1 MEEQFYK
8 ELVNRYLNKQ
18 LSEKELQVFF
28 HLLDEGKLEKY
39 LLESMENDLQ
49 EDSIE
54 AEPSVAKF
62 SYLKYVYRVAAVL
75 AIIGLAF
82 SFYFYSNKD
91 NGGNKLTSKQL
102 SAPVVP
108 GGNNAILTLSNGK
121 QIILND
127 VANGTLEQ
135 NSSFSVEKQKDGL
148 LVFNTKDL
156 VSNAGSTGVNKIETP
171 RGGIYQV
178 ILPDGSHVWLN
189 SASSIT
195 FPVRFAGNER
205 KVTIKG
211 EAYFEVAHNKKK
223 PFKVLSDQQEIEVL
237 GTKFNVN
244 AYKDELLT
252 RTTLLEGSVKVS
264 TTATSQLLKPGYQA
278 QMRNIKHLDIARADL
293 ESVMAWKDGFFQF
306 DRVDIQT
313 LMRQLS
319 RWYDIE
325 VQYRGEIPKDEFV
338 GKIKRSA
345 DIDNVLEILRYGNV
359 KFQLIGRKLIIG

>member
-1 MEEQFYK
+1 MEEKFYK
-8 ELVNRYLNKQ
+8 ELVDRYLKKKLN
-18 LSEKELQVFF
+18 EDELQVFF
-28 HLLDEGKLEKY
+28 HLLNEGKLETY
-39 LLESMENDLQ
+39 LMESMDDDLHDNSV
-49 EDSIE
+49 EE
-54 AEPSVAKF
+54 EPSLPKYR
-62 SYLKYVYRVAAVL
+62 YLKYIYRIAAVL

-82 SFYFYSNKD
+82 SFYFYSYKESVD
-91 NGGNKLTSKQL
+91 NEIALNEL
-102 SAPVVP
+102 SQPVVP
-108 GGNNAILTLSNGK
+108 GGNNAVLTLSNGR
-121 QIILND
+121 QIILNE

-135 NSSFSVEKQKDGL
+135 NGNFSVEKQKDGL
-148 LVFNTKDL
+148 LVFNTQNL
-156 VSNAGSTGVNKIETP
+156 VSKEKNTGVNKIETP

-195 FPVRFAGNER
+195 FPARFAKNER
-205 KVTIKG
+205 KVSIKG
-211 EAYFEVAHNKKK
+211 EAYFEVSHNKKQ
-223 PFKVLSDQQEIEVL
+223 PFKVLSDNQEIMVL

-244 AYKDELLT
+244 AYKDELIT

-264 TTATSQLLKPGYQA
+264 TAEISQLLKPGYQA
-278 QMRNIKHLDIARADL
+278 QMRDTKHLDITPADL

-325 VQYRGEIPKDEFV
+325 VQYKGEIPKDEFV

-345 DIDNVLEILRYGNV
+345 DIDNVLEVLRYGNV